1 MVCEENRRRIF
12 LSVFG
17 RYIVVV
23 DAGWIRFG
31 AVPAASCLDSFTSNS
46 RVESKVSSERAK

>member
-23 DAGWIRFG
+23 DAGWFRFG